1 MTEISEV
8 VISSLKSEYLSILI
22 LIVAWILINAA
33 AIWFADKKKLG
44 FGIAVI
50 FAYVRFFGTI
60 AAVVILCVIRP
71 IWILVRDRSEFLNVK
86 PVILCVLCITALLLP
101 AVISVFVLLFGKKI
115 MERREYR
122 REHEGKD
129 MYTVEPADY
138 KSAGDF
144 KRELDARGL
153 FYSDD
158 YKPLL
163 MQINGRYQDFSR
175 GVYGFNFFPPAT
187 ITTLRSEEYE
197 DAEIVAGIDVA
208 DNITTNGYPVFTDI
222 DACDVEADVVMDVP
236 VVEFDTGGRWNT
248 DKQHLAPALDELI
261 SGGVRCRATGIHQR
275 RAVVLVVVT
284 GDHQI
289 HIQLFHYRTKEI
301 PEIVDRAVNAVVAVG
316 AHGIMDHHNR
326 PVVRLRLLRCGAQ
339 KVRVAQVI
347 GIADVHADGDVLAIV
362 TIVTERYRSQYALI
376 YTTRLQEAVT
386 DKQILPE
393 ERIAY
398 NNPSVSMST
407 EDMAKYARSIWNS
420 SARIRNVSTKQHR
433 MTMRLNNIYSVG
445 EYFFIDFSIEN
456 RTNIRFDID
465 ELRVKLS
472 DKKQSKATN
481 AQMIELAP
489 AFVLDQ
495 SQTFKYGYRNVVVLK
510 KMTFPNDK
518 VLSIEL
524 SEKQISGRAITLN
537 IDYED
542 VLYADSFNSLLL
554 KEE

>member
-1 MTEISEV
+1 MAQQTYEEMEQLTV
-8 VISSLKSEYLSILI
+8 NEQVTT
-22 LIVAWILINAA
+22 V
-33 AIWFADKKKLG
+33 
-44 FGIAVI
+44 
-50 FAYVRFFGTI
+50 
-60 AAVVILCVIRP
+60 
-71 IWILVRDRSEFLNVK
+71 
-86 PVILCVLCITALLLP
+86 ITASEP
-101 AVISVFVLLFGKKI
+101 IRFVDIS
-115 MERREYR
+115 
-122 REHEGKD
+122 
-129 MYTVEPADY
+129 
-138 KSAGDF
+138 
-144 KRELDARGL
+144 
-153 FYSDD
+153 
-158 YKPLL
+158 
-163 MQINGRYQDFSR
+163 
-175 GVYGFNFFPPAT
+175 
-187 ITTLRSEEYE
+187 
-197 DAEIVAGIDVA
+197 
-208 DNITTNGYPVFTDI
+208 
-222 DACDVEADVVMDVP
+222 
-236 VVEFDTGGRWNT
+236 T
-248 DKQHLAPALDELI
+248 DK
-261 SGGVRCRATGIHQR
+261 
-275 RAVVLVVVT
+275 VV
-284 GDHQI
+284 GDQPI
-289 HIQLFHYRTKEI
+289 NNTIRLKPKE
-301 PEIVDRAVNAVVAVG
+301 G
-316 AHGIMDHHNR
+316 
-326 PVVRLRLLRCGAQ
+326 
-339 KVRVAQVI
+339 
-347 GIADVHADGDVLAIV
+347 ADVHADGDVLAIV